1 LSKRWS
7 IKTFVE
13 ELPIIEQILAWSK
26 KYAFPGFDEVPI
38 YYVIRFVIEEA
49 LKDNITTRASAVAF
63 NFFLSLFPLIIFLL
77 PLLAQT
83 SAAENYLGVFRDSI
97 KGVIPT
103 NAETYI
109 FEMIHGIQNEGS
121 LTWLGLGFFLAIF
134 FSSIGMDTLMT
145 GFDKSYDTTFK
156 KRSYLKQRA
165 IAVLLTLLLST
176 LVFASVVL
184 IILGNQFMG
193 HIFHL
198 LGMGESPAIVKVIL
212 RWMILLLLF
221 YSVITVIYRYGP
233 AMRRRIRFFSPG
245 ATLATVLSILTSVG
259 FSYFVNV
266 FGRYNE
272 IYGSIG
278 ALIVMLIWIQFNS
291 FIMIVGFELNA
302 SIAVNRDLRA
312 LKKDQE

>member
-7 IKTFVE
+7 ISTFIA
-13 ELPIIEQILAWSK
+13 ELPIIEQVIAWSK
-26 KYAFPGFDEVPI
+26 KYAIPGFDDVPI
-38 YYVIRFVIEEA
+38 YYVIRFVYEEA

-77 PLLAQT
+77 PLLAKT
-83 SAAENYLGVFRDSI
+83 STAINYLGLFRESIRGVIPGNAENYIFQMVEGIQAEGSIPWLGVS
-97 KGVIPT
+97 
-103 NAETYI
+103 
-109 FEMIHGIQNEGS
+109 
-121 LTWLGLGFFLAIF
+121 FFLAIF
-134 FSSIGMDTLMT
+134 FSSTGMDTLMT

-156 KRSYLKQRA
+156 KRSYIRQRF
-165 IAVLLTLLLST
+165 IALLLTLLLST
-176 LVFASVVL
+176 LVIASVVM
-184 IILGNQFMG
+184 IILGNQFLG

-198 LGMGESPAIVKVIL
+198 LGMEESPAIVKVIL
-212 RWMILLLLF
+212 RWLILLLLF

-245 ATLATVLSILTSVG
+245 ATLATLLSIITSVG

-278 ALIVMLIWIQFNS
+278 ALIVMLIWIQLNS

-312 LKKDQE
+312 LEKED